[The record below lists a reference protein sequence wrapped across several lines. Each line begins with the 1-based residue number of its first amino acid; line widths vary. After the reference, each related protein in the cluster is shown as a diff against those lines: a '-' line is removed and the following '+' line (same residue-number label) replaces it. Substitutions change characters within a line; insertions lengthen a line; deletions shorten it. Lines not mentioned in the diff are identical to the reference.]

1 MQRRTPPPK
10 GIQVLVATS
19 PRGTARD
26 GTGCGRDGSPRD
38 SWARMIEAATLVPRG
53 RSIAADRGRR
63 HQVRTTIGITGCS
76 RIDSLSTAS
85 R

>member
-19 PRGTARD
+19 PSRNRS
-26 GTGCGRDGSPRD
+26 GRKRVCSGWLASD

-53 RSIAADRGRR
+53 RSIPPIVAGAIRW
-63 HQVRTTIGITGCS
+63 RTTIGITGCS